1 MHGNQHFTLVF
12 IRANSKRD
20 VPGRRR
26 QLIRRAVKINRT
38 AMTIALAQTKK
49 QMLFIH
55 HARGRDRLDFTRKE
69 QRLRIPVSKWLQHLV
84 PAQKIDVDLGER
96 QLVVESQTRL
106 QRFLREEY
114 ACGAATCLQ
123 KTIEFLV

>member
-1 MHGNQHFTLVF
+1 MLKFGALNRLRRPHRFDMHGNQRFTLVF

-69 QRLRIPVSKWLQHLV
+69 QRLRIPVSKWLQHFV
-84 PAQKIDVDLGER
+84 PA
-96 QLVVESQTRL
+96 
-106 QRFLREEY
+106 
-114 ACGAATCLQ
+114 
-123 KTIEFLV
+123 